1 LKRDLIWL
9 SAFTAAAFSILSGL
23 GFWQLQR
30 LQWKQDLISRIET
43 RIRAEPVSLPEADQ
57 LRNRT
62 GDIEFL
68 RVSAEGRYDHDKERH
83 LYTVMNGKAGWR
95 IFTPLETRSGR
106 IVMIDRGFVPEE
118 LKESGARPEGQLA
131 GTVRATGLVRVPARQ
146 GLFTPENAPEKNT
159 WYWRDLKGMASSV
172 LSGEQ
177 EERLAPYFVQLETA
191 PVPGGWPQAAAAQT
205 NLPNRHFGY
214 ALTWFGLAAGLFVVF
229 AVYVRGRLR
238 R

>member
-1 LKRDLIWL
+1 MKRDLIWL
-9 SAFTAAAFSILSGL
+9 SAFAAAAFAILAGL

-30 LQWKQDLISRIET
+30 LQWKQDLISRIEA
-43 RIRAEPVSLPEADQ
+43 RIRAEPVSLPEADEP
-57 LRNRT
+57 RNRT

-68 RVSAEGRYDHDKERH
+68 RVSTEGRYHHDKERH
-83 LYTVMNGKAGWR
+83 LYTVINGKAGWR
-95 IFTPLETRSGR
+95 IITPFETRSGR

-118 LKESGARPEGQLA
+118 MKESGTRPGGQLT
-131 GTVRATGLVRVPARQ
+131 GTVRATGLIRLPERQ

-159 WYWRDLKGMASSV
+159 LYWRDLKGMASSV

-177 EERLAPYFVQLETA
+177 EERLAPYFVQLEAT
-191 PVPGGWPQAAAAQT
+191 PVPGGWPKAAAVQT

-214 ALTWFGLAAGLFVVF
+214 ALTWFGLAGALLVVF
-229 AVYVRGRLR
+229 AVYIRGRLR